1 MRPAQKPRPE
11 SRTSTGEAFPAATEN
26 CKPVA
31 GHQGVEN
38 LEADQIFA
46 ESFSSLDTSDLSEE
60 TTETGCPSHRPIV
73 KKPPRVED
81 DTLEKL
87 LGELESTEL
96 AVVKETSNS
105 RPPVGE
111 PVVTGGLREAESGW
125 SETRCSQRLLAL
137 DKEIA
142 RCQEEV
148 ARRMSQLQ
156 VQKEELKRR
165 YKDLGSLLYA
175 TDDQLKSK
183 VERLFRT
190 FWKFQTSDLENW
202 KVPGFKDDILV
213 QHEGRKIVFKIRS
226 TNSSHPLKSVTEIW
240 QELHYS
246 GLGEQ
251 AEGGLI
257 LNYDTR
263 NDPRERRLA
272 FT

>member
-1 MRPAQKPRPE
+1 MALAPEACLRFGGKYGMEARHRDKRPETKEPLEGTLDYDLYVSNLYQEIIELREVAEEGPLLGKDRISSARRPVGLPEQGRLLREKPDLERKGRKHRPEPTRGAIPPTVSWKGENGPAQKPQPE

-31 GHQGVEN
+31 RHQEMEN

-46 ESFSSLDTSDLSEE
+46 EFFASLDPSDLSEE

-73 KKPPRVED
+73 KKRSRVED
-81 DTLEKL
+81 DALEKL
-87 LGELESTEL
+87 LGELESTEP

-125 SETRCSQRLLAL
+125 SDTRCSQRLLAL

-156 VQKEELKRR
+156 V
-165 YKDLGSLLYA
+165 
-175 TDDQLKSK
+175 
-183 VERLFRT
+183 
-190 FWKFQTSDLENW
+190 
-202 KVPGFKDDILV
+202 
-213 QHEGRKIVFKIRS
+213 
-226 TNSSHPLKSVTEIW
+226 
-240 QELHYS
+240 
-246 GLGEQ
+246 
-251 AEGGLI
+251 
-257 LNYDTR
+257 
-263 NDPRERRLA
+263 
-272 FT
+272 